1 MVDFADYPVESQS
14 FPRGQKAIFEAK
26 GRSMDHWRE
35 EGKVWA
41 ALSFLVQILVQK
53 VIQHQKK
60 PVTRGLCLI
69 SFNADCE
76 HSNCFNELQS
86 TIIYRI

>member
-53 VIQHQKK
+53 VIQHQKSPSQGGFVLYHLMPIAGIE
-60 PVTRGLCLI
+60 PVTYALRVRC
-69 SFNADCE
+69 
-76 HSNCFNELQS
+76 S
-86 TIIYRI
+86 TN

>member
-53 VIQHQKK
+53 VIQQQKK
-60 PVTRGLCLI
+60 PVTRGFFLYHLMP
-69 SFNADCE
+69 NAGIEPVTYALRVRC
-76 HSNCFNELQS
+76 S
-86 TIIYRI
+86 TN

>member
-26 GRSMDHWRE
+26 GRSMNHWRE
-35 EGKVWA
+35 EGKVLA
-41 ALSFLVQILVQK
+41 TLSFLVQILVQK

-60 PVTRGLCLI
+60 PVTIGFFLYHLMPIVSILI
-69 SFNADCE
+69 V
-76 HSNCFNELQS
+76 
-86 TIIYRI
+86 

>member
-1 MVDFADYPVESQS
+1 VVDFADYPVESQS

-41 ALSFLVQILVQK
+41 ALSFLVQK
-53 VIQHQKK
+53 VIQQQKK
-60 PVTRGLCLI
+60 PVTRGAL
-69 SFNADCE
+69 SY
-76 HSNCFNELQS
+76 
-86 TIIYRI
+86 II

>member
-1 MVDFADYPVESQS
+1 MNLKISENFYNN
-14 FPRGQKAIFEAK
+14 
-26 GRSMDHWRE
+26 
-35 EGKVWA
+35 
-41 ALSFLVQILVQK
+41 LVQILVQK
-53 VIQHQKK
+53 VIQQQKK

-69 SFNADCE
+69 SFDADCE

>member
-41 ALSFLVQILVQK
+41 ALSFLVQILVQIK
-53 VIQHQKK
+53 LFVKPGLESMSFSWTKNSVIS
-60 PVTRGLCLI
+60 RFL
-69 SFNADCE
+69 
-76 HSNCFNELQS
+76 
-86 TIIYRI
+86 

>member
-41 ALSFLVQILVQK
+41 ALSFWYKFWYKK

>member
-1 MVDFADYPVESQS
+1 MVDFADYPVEAQS
-14 FPRGQKAIFEAK
+14 FPGRQKAIFEAK

-60 PVTRGLCLI
+60 PVTRGFFLYHLMPIASILI
-69 SFNADCE
+69 VLTNY
-76 HSNCFNELQS
+76 NQQ
-86 TIIYRI
+86 

>member
-1 MVDFADYPVESQS
+1 MVDFADYPVEAQS
-14 FPRGQKAIFEAK
+14 FPGRQKAIFEAK

-53 VIQHQKK
+53 VIQQKK
-60 PVTRGLCLI
+60 SPSQGAF
-69 SFNADCE
+69 SY
-76 HSNCFNELQS
+76 
-86 TIIYRI
+86 TI